1 MMNNAFRPKISDD
14 EWQLIL
20 SALKPYR
27 HNVQYREL
35 LERLEYQAEA
45 LCARRLTGQKTNR
58 REYSRRSRCSLA
70 ADSFSKT
77 RHHGHQDRRQEPR

>member
-1 MMNNAFRPKISDD
+1 MMNNAFRPNISED

-45 LCARRLTGQKTNR
+45 LCAHHLHVR
-58 REYSRRSRCSLA
+58 A
-70 ADSFSKT
+70 A
-77 RHHGHQDRRQEPR
+77 